1 MSETIKQRLQ
11 SDMKDAMRA
20 QDKAR
25 LGVIRLI
32 NAEIKRKEVDERISV
47 DDAQT
52 LAILDKMLKQRRDS
66 ISQFET
72 AGRNDL
78 VEKESFE
85 VSVIQGYMPKAMSE
99 AEIDTA
105 IAKAITESGA
115 TSAKDMG
122 KVMAVL
128 KPAVQG
134 RCDMTVVS
142 QRVKAKLGA

>member
-1 MSETIKQRLQ
+1 MSESIKQRLQ

-20 QDKAR
+20 HDKAR

-66 ISQFET
+66 ISQFEA
-72 AGRNDL
+72 AGRTDL

-85 VSVIQGYMPKAMSE
+85 VTVIQDYMPKALTD

-105 IAKAITESGA
+105 IANAISASGA

-122 KVMAVL
+122 KVMAAL
-128 KPAVQG
+128 KPMVQG

>member
-1 MSETIKQRLQ
+1 MPETIKQRLQ

-32 NAEIKRKEVDERISV
+32 NADIKRKEVDERIEV

-66 ISQFET
+66 ISQFEA

-78 VEKESFE
+78 AEKEAFE
-85 VSVIQGYMPKAMSE
+85 VTVIQNYMPKALTDAELE
-99 AEIDTA
+99 AA
-105 IAKAITESGA
+105 VAKAITESGA
-115 TSAKDMG
+115 SSAKDMG
-122 KVMAVL
+122 KVMAAL
-128 KPAVQG
+128 KPALQG
-134 RCDMTVVS
+134 RCDMTTVS

>member
-1 MSETIKQRLQ
+1 MSDSIKQRLQ

-20 QDKAR
+20 HDKAR

-32 NAEIKRKEVDERISV
+32 NSEIKRKEVDERISV

-66 ISQFET
+66 ISQFEA
-72 AGRNDL
+72 AGRTDL

-85 VSVIQGYMPKAMSE
+85 VTVIQDYMPKALSD

-105 IAKAITESGA
+105 IANAISASGA

-122 KVMAVL
+122 KVMAAL
-128 KPAVQG
+128 KPMVQG

>member
-1 MSETIKQRLQ
+1 MSESIKQRLQ

-20 QDKAR
+20 HDKAR

-47 DDAQT
+47 DDVQT

-66 ISQFET
+66 ISQFEA
-72 AGRNDL
+72 AGRTDL

-85 VSVIQGYMPKAMSE
+85 VTVIQDYMPKALTD

-105 IAKAITESGA
+105 IANAISASGA

-122 KVMAVL
+122 KVMAAL
-128 KPAVQG
+128 KPMVQG

>member
-1 MSETIKQRLQ
+1 MSESIKQRLQ

-20 QDKAR
+20 HDKAR

-32 NAEIKRKEVDERISV
+32 NSEIKRKEVDERISV

-66 ISQFET
+66 ISQFEA
-72 AGRNDL
+72 AGRTDL

-85 VSVIQGYMPKAMSE
+85 VTVIQDYMPKALSD

-105 IAKAITESGA
+105 IANAISASGA

-122 KVMAVL
+122 KVMAAL
-128 KPAVQG
+128 KPMVQG